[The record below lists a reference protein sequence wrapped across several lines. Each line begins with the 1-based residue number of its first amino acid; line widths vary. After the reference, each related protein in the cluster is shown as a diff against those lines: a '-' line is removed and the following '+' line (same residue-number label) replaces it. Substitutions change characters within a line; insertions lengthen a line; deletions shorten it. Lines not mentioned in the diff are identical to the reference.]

1 MGRRRQPFRHL
12 TRLPMAAIV
21 PPEGEPPAGP
31 GVERLAQ
38 TLRRQGLREP
48 VLVSASD
55 KSPEKGGDKQSP
67 IYHLI
72 VGRLRLAA
80 ARRLGWREI
89 DALLLDASFAAELA
103 VIARLQAG
111 ESEPWQLAETLQRLK
126 ERCGWTQ
133 AQVGVAIGRTRDFV
147 AGLLA
152 ILDVAPEARAFL
164 AERRKGPP
172 LSARHLRYL
181 GRAPQARQLA
191 LAREIVEQGLSTK
204 VLEQRFRRGAAPRT
218 YIKVRE
224 LRKPGRAT
232 GPRTTQEW
240 RRYYRKLRTA
250 LRQVD
255 EQETLGL
262 RRSAEQVAQAR
273 QRESLIRREA
283 RAKRQA
289 LGRELRRATRQLTRR
304 GAL

>member
-12 TRLPMAAIV
+12 TRLPVAAIV
-21 PPEGEPPAGP
+21 PPEGEAPSGP
-31 GVERLAQ
+31 TVERLAQ
-38 TLRRQGLREP
+38 NLRRQGLREP
-48 VLVSASD
+48 VLVTVSD
-55 KSPEKGGDKQSP
+55 KGGDRGGDKAAAG
-67 IYHLI
+67 YRLV
-72 VGRLRLAA
+72 VGRQRLAA

-89 DALLLDASFAAELA
+89 DVLLLDASFAAELA

-111 ESEPWQLAETLQRLK
+111 QHDPWQLAETLQRLK

-133 AQVGVAIGRTRDFV
+133 AQVGVAIGRNRDFV

-152 ILDVAPEARAFL
+152 ILDISPEARAFL
-164 AERRKGPP
+164 TERRKGPP

-181 GRAPQARQLA
+181 GRAPSSRQLA

-204 VLEQRFRRGAAPRT
+204 VLEQRFRRGTAPRT

-224 LRKPGRAT
+224 LRTPGHAR
-232 GPRTTQEW
+232 GPRTTLEW

-250 LRQVD
+250 LRRVE

-262 RRSAEQVAQAR
+262 RRSADQIAQAR
-273 QRESLIRREA
+273 QRESQIRREA
-283 RAKRQA
+283 RARRQA